1 MVIELA
7 GKPLWQMMLPRN
19 RWAEGVVP
27 AGMDPY
33 CASWPPA
40 LPSTLPFRLM
50 KRRFTS
56 DPSRLW
62 ERLGAFVAI
71 R

>member
-27 AGMDPY
+27 AGMDLIVRRGRQR
-33 CASWPPA
+33 AI
-40 LPSTLPFRLM
+40 TLPIPAHEAPLR
-50 KRRFTS
+50 S